1 MARRSKRRRG
11 FLGRSK
17 SEKRNRRGRRG
28 SADANKGL
36 VTGGGEYTF
45 EDRNGNKVDYVGKY
59 HLMSDGTAMSG
70 AKHKG
75 RGRRFFGRR
84 KQFLLT
90 PVTSIDAPTPTPDTD
105 STPDTTVTT
114 TTTPTPIR
122 TPAVNTPTYVAPP
135 PPPKVDLSGVIN
147 QPYKPL
153 KNYGNQYPATDSAV
167 KNAADTDITNYYT
180 TSKVNGHLGNSLNLS
195 VQPNVTNA
203 KVRSELTIDFILLM
217 NHTDGSTVPYTS
229 SQMSGKINQ
238 AIAEGNV
245 YYLNSIPVIPVR
257 ASEIKPYI
265 NKTLF
270 KAEEDYAFNP
280 PTDQIDSFS
289 EILGAIDWTCRK
301 QAVLEEPLPYNNR
314 YDNRTTVAARLD
326 LDAVIA
332 SGNKAPKV
340 RWRR

>member
-1 MARRSKRRRG
+1 MARRRKRRRG

-28 SADANKGL
+28 SANNKQGL
-36 VTGGGEYTF
+36 TTNGGEYLL
-45 EDRNGNKVDYVGKY
+45 NGKDYVGKY
-59 HLMSDGTAMSG
+59 HVMDDGRAMTG
-70 AKHKG
+70 PKHKG
-75 RGRRFFGRR
+75 KGFLGLRRRGKRS
-84 KQFLLT
+84 QYLEPV
-90 PVTSIDAPTPTPDTD
+90 PVTTPPTPTPTPDTD

-114 TTTPTPIR
+114 PTTPTPIR

-167 KNAADTDITNYYT
+167 KNAADTDITSYYT
-180 TSKVNGHLGNSLNLS
+180 TSKVNGHLGNSVNLS

-229 SQMSGKINQ
+229 SQMLSKINQ
-238 AIAEGNV
+238 AVAEGNV
-245 YYLNSIPVIPVR
+245 YYLNSVPVIPVR

-270 KAEEDYAFNP
+270 KGEEDYAFNP

-326 LDAVIA
+326 LDTVIA